1 MLDEKYDDEVEEK
14 ISEDDAINVLNF
26 NLTNEQRLHA
36 FLRLTDYEVIN
47 DIISRLTSLYSLSG
61 TTNIQNFLYTLTEQ
75 NDVSSM
81 IKSSISSSLLSFYEQ
96 IEPQRDPHDSNIES
110 NNMMIIQNNEERKI
124 IGYKS
129 LYNTVI
135 SFDDSYSTTTKIY
148 AIMTLMESNDDKY
161 IKQSMDILESIIEN
175 YKINIDYRYKTIL
188 SINNRKINK
197 KEKLMLSLMS
207 LIFYNEH
214 NDINYRLLSAQYIL
228 VNNDT
233 YDITINTM
241 MIDIATNDLIEYN
254 IRADAA
260 DILHN
265 FSNNEH
271 IKKTAYEI
279 IVKLGDFG
287 TKARN
292 IYQNA
297 QNVHKSSI
305 EKSVISIIEKLVMY
319 RTKIINDNIDYDY
332 IYSVIMTNTDDNYEK
347 IKLSLNRILIDRAVY
362 TKYNVTLRHM
372 LVLIYKY
379 IIEHEYVDELL
390 LRLKQELIEMCG
402 TCSSGFI
409 SRLCNV
415 LSGYTEFSVSISFE
429 DQLVARFAALL
440 NSFAMKITDENSIYH
455 TDRLYDVVNIYLNKR
470 RIVDKTKH
478 ENINIKKRYDLFL
491 KTDKTKKIKK
501 VIENFQEDV
510 LNEMMEKSSSF
521 ASRQSF
527 LLFFGVHML
536 SIREQL
542 YEDYKEYIK
551 DTEFDLYIRKAIS
564 NYEGV
569 ENFI

>member
-1 MLDEKYDDEVEEK
+1 MNINEKHDEEVEEVL
-14 ISEDDAINVLNF
+14 SDDDSINVLNF
-26 NLTNEQRLHA
+26 NLTTEQRLHA

-61 TTNIQNFLYTLTEQ
+61 TTNIQNFLYILTEQ
-75 NDVSSM
+75 NNVSSM

-96 IEPQRDPHDSNIES
+96 IEPQREPHDINIDS
-110 NNMMIIQNNEERKI
+110 NNAMIIQNNKERKI

-175 YKINIDYRYKTIL
+175 YKINIDYRYKTVL
-188 SINNRKINK
+188 SISNRNIDV
-197 KEKLMLSLMS
+197 KEQIILSLMT
-207 LIFYNEH
+207 LIFHNIH
-214 NDINYRLLSAQYIL
+214 NDVNYRLLSAQYIL
-228 VNNDT
+228 VHNNT
-233 YDITINTM
+233 YDNTINTM

-265 FSNNEH
+265 FSNDEH

-279 IVKLGDFG
+279 IVKLGNFG

-305 EKSVISIIEKLVMY
+305 EKSVTDIIEKLVVY

-332 IYSVIMTNTDDNYEK
+332 IYLALMSNTTDNDK

-390 LRLKQELIEMCG
+390 TRLNEELIEMCG

-415 LSGYTEFSVSISFE
+415 LSGYTEFSVCISFE
-429 DQLVARFAALL
+429 DQLVARFSALL
-440 NSFAMKITDENSIYH
+440 NSFAMKITDENSVYH

-470 RIVDKTKH
+470 RIIDKTKH

-542 YEDYKEYIK
+542 YEDYKDYIK

>member
-1 MLDEKYDDEVEEK
+1 MTL
-14 ISEDDAINVLNF
+14 IF
-26 NLTNEQRLHA
+26 H
-36 FLRLTDYEVIN
+36 
-47 DIISRLTSLYSLSG
+47 
-61 TTNIQNFLYTLTEQ
+61 NIH
-75 NDVSSM
+75 NDV
-81 IKSSISSSLLSFYEQ
+81 
-96 IEPQRDPHDSNIES
+96 
-110 NNMMIIQNNEERKI
+110 
-124 IGYKS
+124 
-129 LYNTVI
+129 
-135 SFDDSYSTTTKIY
+135 
-148 AIMTLMESNDDKY
+148 
-161 IKQSMDILESIIEN
+161 
-175 YKINIDYRYKTIL
+175 
-188 SINNRKINK
+188 
-197 KEKLMLSLMS
+197 
-207 LIFYNEH
+207 
-214 NDINYRLLSAQYIL
+214 NYRLLSAQYIL
-228 VNNDT
+228 VHNNT
-233 YDITINTM
+233 YDNTINTM

-265 FSNNEH
+265 FSNDEH

-279 IVKLGDFG
+279 IVKLGNFG

-305 EKSVISIIEKLVMY
+305 EKSVTDIIEKLVVY

-332 IYSVIMTNTDDNYEK
+332 IYLALMSNTTDNDK

-390 LRLKQELIEMCG
+390 TRLNEELIEMCG

-415 LSGYTEFSVSISFE
+415 LSGYTEFSVCISFE
-429 DQLVARFAALL
+429 DQLVARFSALL
-440 NSFAMKITDENSIYH
+440 NSFAMKITDENSVYH

-470 RIVDKTKH
+470 RIIDKTKH

-491 KTDKTKKIKK
+491 KTDKAKKIKK

-542 YEDYKEYIK
+542 YEDYKDYIK

>member
-1 MLDEKYDDEVEEK
+1 MNINEKHDEEVEEVL
-14 ISEDDAINVLNF
+14 SDDDSINVLNF
-26 NLTNEQRLHA
+26 NLTTEQRLHA

-61 TTNIQNFLYTLTEQ
+61 TTNIQNFLYILTEQ
-75 NDVSSM
+75 NNVSSM

-96 IEPQRDPHDSNIES
+96 IEPQKEPHNINIDSNNAI
-110 NNMMIIQNNEERKI
+110 IIQNNKERKI

-175 YKINIDYRYKTIL
+175 YKINIDYRYKTVL
-188 SINNRKINK
+188 SISNRNIDV
-197 KEKLMLSLMS
+197 KEQIILSLMT
-207 LIFYNEH
+207 LIFHNIH
-214 NDINYRLLSAQYIL
+214 NDVNYRLLSAQYIL
-228 VNNDT
+228 VHNNT
-233 YDITINTM
+233 YDNTINTM

-265 FSNNEH
+265 FSNDEH

-279 IVKLGDFG
+279 IVKLGNFG

-305 EKSVISIIEKLVMY
+305 EKSVTDIIEKLVVY

-332 IYSVIMTNTDDNYEK
+332 IYLALMSNTTDNDK

-390 LRLKQELIEMCG
+390 TRLNEELIEMCG

-415 LSGYTEFSVSISFE
+415 LSGYTEFSVCISFE
-429 DQLVARFAALL
+429 DQLVARFSALL
-440 NSFAMKITDENSIYH
+440 NSFAMKITDENSVYH

-470 RIVDKTKH
+470 RIIDKTKH

-542 YEDYKEYIK
+542 YEDYKDYIK